1 MQKEHNGLRERDAML
16 EGGIGGAFFDAF
28 SSKKAE
34 SRILWNDDIQSCSE
48 DFQCCSFTGKERGE
62 ETGYGYFGARYMDP
76 ELMTMWLSV
85 DSYASKYPF
94 ISPYAYCAWNPI
106 RLTDPTGDTLFALD
120 NQSQRDIKEL
130 AGPYGSRVVFDER
143 GVASINYSGLTNDE
157 IEKMDKNS
165 GISLIKDI
173 AVSSMRIL
181 YEASDVVLCTTDDGG
196 KTAFWLGVDNT
207 KVENYSRGGLDSR
220 NAHTYYPREG
230 YDGQVVIS
238 PTSIWYNTKG
248 FPVPRKII
256 VGHELAENYA
266 RTVHGCNYNPDE
278 NGLTEMARLG
288 AHKYANQRMNNT
300 NKSYK
305 VQFNGILTP
314 QLQEKMDEYFK

>member
-1 MQKEHNGLRERDAML
+1 MLGDGILRVYS
-16 EGGIGGAFFDAF
+16 DAF
-28 SSKKAE
+28 SSKSSHIEFYTNNYKQ
-34 SRILWNDDIQSCSE
+34 SRSIGFSR
-48 DFQCCSFTGKERGE
+48 FAFTGKEKDE
-62 ETGYGYFGARYMDP
+62 ETGYGYFGARYMDH

-85 DSYASKYPF
+85 DRYASKYPF

-120 NQSQRDIKEL
+120 NQSQHDIKEI
-130 AGPYGSRVVFDER
+130 AGPYGNRVVFDER
-143 GVASINYSGLTNDE
+143 GVASIDYSGLTNDE
-157 IEKMDKNS
+157 VEKMNKNS
-165 GISLIKDI
+165 GISLINDI
-173 AVSSMRIL
+173 AGSSKRIL
-181 YEASDVVLCTTDDGG
+181 YEASDMVLCTNDDGS
-196 KTAFWLGVDNT
+196 KTAFWLGEDKT
-207 KVENYSRGGLDSR
+207 KIENYSRGGLDSQ

-266 RTVHGCNYNPDE
+266 RTVHNCNYNPDP

-288 AHKYANQRMNNT
+288 AHEYANQRMNNT
-300 NKSYK
+300 NQKYK
-305 VQFNGILTP
+305 VRFNGSFTL